1 MRSAPA
7 SVPDVLEALDA
18 RTLVEIGEV
27 NGRSIAIVI
36 GKGTARRRWLGATEP
51 VAAAVSHLRT
61 ALRRIVNPAA
71 SEASLAAAA
80 EVVEESRR
88 VLDETLVAPLRLGEG
103 EVVIV
108 PPPALQSVPWGT
120 LPGLAGRPVTVSPS
134 ARIWIDRQRNRVPGR
149 VLLASGPRLP
159 AAAAETRAL
168 QSIHPDAVRLT
179 SREATADAVLDGI
192 DGAELAHVVCH
203 GVFRADNPLF
213 SSLELSGGGLFVYDL
228 ERLRRPPC
236 TMVLSACDVGL
247 PAARPGDEVL
257 GVVAALLGAGTSSVV
272 ASAGLVPDAALTR
285 RVMVALHRRL
295 ACGERPAPALAE
307 ALRGLD
313 PDDPAALLASC
324 FVCFGAG

>member
-1 MRSAPA
+1 M
-7 SVPDVLEALDA
+7 
-18 RTLVEIGEV
+18 
-27 NGRSIAIVI
+27 
-36 GKGTARRRWLGATEP
+36 
-51 VAAAVSHLRT
+51 
-61 ALRRIVNPAA
+61 
-71 SEASLAAAA
+71 
-80 EVVEESRR
+80 
-88 VLDETLVAPLRLGEG
+88 
-103 EVVIV
+103 
-108 PPPALQSVPWGT
+108 
-120 LPGLAGRPVTVSPS
+120 TVSPS

-179 SREATADAVLDGI
+179 SREATADAVLHGI

-295 ACGERPAPALAE
+295 A
-307 ALRGLD
+307 
-313 PDDPAALLASC
+313 
-324 FVCFGAG
+324 